1 MHVLSVYDNTGL
13 TLLHRETKL
22 SNSVTEFSKVG
33 SQSPFERLIHYL
45 KTQSNLFCLAKKI
58 MKWFDDSK
66 GNTNLWTIGSLG
78 KKHAGFSI
86 TLCT

>member
-1 MHVLSVYDNTGL
+1 MNTL
-13 TLLHRETKL
+13 ILLFSIEKSKL

-45 KTQSNLFCLAKKI
+45 KTQSNLSCLAKKI

-66 GNTNLWTIGSLG
+66 GNTKSLDYRFTG
-78 KKHAGFSI
+78 QETRRFLHNFMYMI
-86 TLCT
+86 